1 MIVFK
6 RISYDSYLEWLEM
19 FYEFPSTHSIGFS
32 FSATFNLG
40 QSDPELLASRD
51 DEDIL
56 GHIEETYVEPSG
68 APIEWPVY
76 NEALGG

>member
-1 MIVFK
+1 MNR
-6 RISYDSYLEWLEM
+6 RISYDEYLEWLEK
-19 FYEFPSTHSIGFS
+19 FYEMPSGHAIGFS
-32 FSATFNLG
+32 FSSTFNLG
-40 QSDPELLASRD
+40 QSDSELLSSRY

-56 GHIEETYVEPSG
+56 AHIEEIYVEASG